1 MKTEYIEKLLKEA
14 GIDEDKIKTVV
25 DGVMAEN
32 GKDIEAEKAKTTAKD
47 GELQK
52 ANETITEL
60 QTTIKKY
67 DGKDPEKLQKD
78 FEDLQKKYD
87 DDIAAEKK
95 KLADVTKTVALK
107 EALTQSCVLDAE
119 YLIFKHGGLEK
130 FAFTDEG
137 KPIGLDD
144 TLNHTRKQLRI
155 CLRIAVPVTK
165 ATLAHRHLK
174 QAAEGHT
181 AAALT
186 LIMTKCQT
194 RNITPQSARKK
205 NNILGGN

>member
-95 KLADVTKTVALK
+95 KLSDVTKTVALK
-107 EALTQSCVLDAE
+107 EALTQSGVLDAE

-144 TLNHTRKQLRI
+144 TLKPYKEATPHLFKDSSSGDEGNSGSSTF
-155 CLRIAVPVTK
+155 K
-165 ATLAHRHLK
+165 ASSGGSHGGGTDPDYDKMSDAEYY
-174 QAAEGHT
+174 AA
-181 AAALT
+181 
-186 LIMTKCQT
+186 I
-194 RNITPQSARKK
+194 SKK
-205 NNILGGN
+205 KE

>member
-67 DGKDPEKLQKD
+67 DGKDPENSKR
-78 FEDLQKKYD
+78 
-87 DDIAAEKK
+87 I
-95 KLADVTKTVALK
+95 
-107 EALTQSCVLDAE
+107 
-119 YLIFKHGGLEK
+119 
-130 FAFTDEG
+130 
-137 KPIGLDD
+137 
-144 TLNHTRKQLRI
+144 LRI
-155 CLRIAVPVTK
+155 CKRS
-165 ATLAHRHLK
+165 
-174 QAAEGHT
+174 
-181 AAALT
+181 
-186 LIMTKCQT
+186 MTMTSLQK
-194 RNITPQSARKK
+194 RKS
-205 NNILGGN
+205 LPM